1 MAETRRAR
9 GSLRPGYPVHP
20 VLAEGLKLG
29 RRIAACLLLLLLAV
43 DAAAQAAPRP
53 KVALAL
59 GGGGARGGAHI
70 GVLDVLEELRIPVD
84 CIAATSMGAL
94 VGGAYAAGVSP
105 GEIQDL
111 VRETDWINIFDDTA
125 GRAEINM
132 RRKDLED
139 RYFSGLEFGVTAKGL
154 RYREGAVA
162 GEKLKLFFNRL
173 VRAELG
179 ERPIEELGIPISIIA
194 TDIGTGDRVAMR
206 SGELT
211 SAMRASMSVPGLI
224 APVVREGRKLVDGG
238 LTDNLPVQEARSL
251 CKADVVIAVNV
262 GSPLT
267 KPEDVTGI
275 FSVVGQM
282 VNLLTEQNVS
292 RSLALLKPTDIYMRP
307 ELGTI
312 TAASF
317 DRQMEAADIG
327 HRTAL
332 AQAQKLRRL
341 SLPPAEY
348 EAWRKR
354 LRGATPPQ
362 RVVDAIE
369 IGETRFVNRETVR
382 RAITQEE
389 GKPLDT
395 KQLDRDLVVIKSA
408 GDLQTI
414 DYEVVPEREKTI
426 LRVTPV
432 EKTLGP
438 DYLRFGLNLYSDFRG
453 DSNFNIRALT
463 RRTWL
468 NSLGGEWLTAGQIG
482 TSQQIYTEFYQPL
495 EPSQYWFV
503 RAFGG
508 ARAENIGLYDS
519 GKRVAEYRTYVS
531 EGGVDA
537 GMNFGAYGLAKL
549 GWKESN
555 KRGTVETGTP
565 ILESARQLFGG
576 PFATINLDTYDFAF
590 FPTRG
595 YKVDLQGF
603 DSAHVTDGMRKFGT
617 ADAKLGA
624 AFTMGDAIVV
634 GRAEHGQST
643 HGLLPVSEL
652 YTLGGPRH
660 LAGFAQNQIAG
671 DDYTYGS
678 LELQYKLTRQIPLL
692 GLQLIGGVQAEA
704 GKMRRLVTEP
714 TLTGWQPSYGVY
726 LASNTAFGPFYLGL
740 AKAPNG
746 KGTRFYFFVGTP

>member
-1 MAETRRAR
+1 MKHFLKRA
-9 GSLRPGYPVHP
+9 LV
-20 VLAEGLKLG
+20 VALAG
-29 RRIAACLLLLLLAV
+29 ACALPAL
-43 DAAAQAAPRP
+43 AQAPTPRP
-53 KVALAL
+53 KIGLVL
-59 GGGGARGGAHI
+59 GGGGARGGAHM
-70 GVLDVLEELRIPVD
+70 GVLEVLEELRVPFD
-84 CIAATSMGAL
+84 CVAGTSMGAL
-94 VGGAYAAGVSP
+94 VSGAYLAGVSP
-105 GEIQDL
+105 EEMKAK
-111 VRETDWINIFDDTA
+111 VKATDWAGMFDDSA
-125 GRAEINM
+125 GRESIGVRAKQI
-132 RRKDLED
+132 DD
-139 RYFSGLEFGVTAKGL
+139 RFFSALEFGMSREGL

-162 GEKLKLFFNRL
+162 GTKIKLFFNEL
-173 VRAELG
+173 VHADLG
-179 ERPIEELGIPISIIA
+179 ARNIEDLPLPLTLLA
-194 TDIGTGDRVAMR
+194 TDIGSGERVAMR
-206 SGELT
+206 SGDLT
-211 SAMRASMSVPGLI
+211 TAMRASMSVPGAV
-224 APVVREGRKLVDGG
+224 APVLREGRKLVDGG
-238 LTDNLPVQEARSL
+238 LVDNVPVQEVRDRCGAE
-251 CKADVVIAVNV
+251 VVIAVNV

-382 RAITQEE
+382 RAISQEE

-468 NSLGGEWLTAGQIG
+468 NALGGEWLTAAQIG
-482 TSQQIYTEFYQPL
+482 STQQIYTEFWQPL
-495 EPSQYWFV
+495 DASQRWFV
-503 RAFGG
+503 KPFGG
-508 ARAENIGLYDS
+508 ARTENVGLFSNGD
-519 GKRVAEYRTYVS
+519 RIAEYRTYVA
-531 EGGVDA
+531 EGGAEA
-537 GMNFGAYGLAKL
+537 GVNFGAYGLAKL
-549 GWKESN
+549 GWRESN
-555 KRGTVETGTP
+555 KRGTVETGTALLP
-565 ILESARQLFGG
+565 SVRQLTGG
-576 PFATINLDTYDFAF
+576 PTASLAIDTYDFAF

-595 YKVDLQGF
+595 VKLNLDGF
-603 DSAHVTDGMRKFGT
+603 EAAHVSDGMEKFGS
-617 ADAKLGA
+617 AQARLGA
-624 AFTMGDAIVV
+624 AYTLGDLILV
-634 GRAEHGQST
+634 GKAEHGQST
-643 HGLLPVSEL
+643 HGTLPVSEL
-652 YTLGGPRH
+652 YSLGGPRR
-660 LAGFAQNQIAG
+660 LAGFAPNQIAG

-678 LELQYKLTRQIPLL
+678 LEVQYKLTRAIPLL
-692 GLQLIGGVQAEA
+692 GLSLIGGLQAEA
-704 GKMRRLVTEP
+704 GKMRKLSTEP
-714 TLTGWQPSYGVY
+714 TLTGWQPSFGAY
-726 LASNTAFGPFYLGL
+726 LASNTAFGPFYVGFAN
-740 AKAPNG
+740 AKNG